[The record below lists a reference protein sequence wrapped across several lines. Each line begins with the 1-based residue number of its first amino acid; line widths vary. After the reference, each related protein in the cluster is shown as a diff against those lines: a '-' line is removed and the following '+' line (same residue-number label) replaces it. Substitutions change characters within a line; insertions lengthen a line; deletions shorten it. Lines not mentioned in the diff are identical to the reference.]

1 MNQPPNNEPIPDVVD
16 VTPVDAPLYCY
27 VHPQRETLLRCN
39 RCNRPICIECAQKTP
54 TGYRCRECVH
64 SQQKVYDT
72 AKWVDYPAAILIAT
86 ILSFAGSYI
95 ALYLGFFIIFLAPIA
110 GFIIAEAVRWVTK
123 RRRSMQLF
131 RWVAVATALGSL
143 PFLVFSL
150 IGIFA
155 RLGLGTG
162 FNISSLLGIAWQF
175 LYTALITSSV
185 YGRLGGIH
193 IR

>member
-1 MNQPPNNEPIPDVVD
+1 MNQPPDNEHNSPVVD
-16 VTPVDAPLYCY
+16 VTPIEAPLYCY

-39 RCNRPICIECAQKTP
+39 RCDRPICVECAQKTP
-54 TGYRCRECVH
+54 TGYRCKECVH

-72 AKWVDYPAAILIAT
+72 ATWVDYPVAILISVF
-86 ILSFAGSYI
+86 LSFAGSFI
-95 ALYLGFFIIFLAPIA
+95 ARYMGFFTIFLSPIV

-131 RWVAVATALGSL
+131 RWVAIATALGSL
-143 PFLVFSL
+143 PILV
-150 IGIFA
+150 IGLLGVLT
-155 RLGLGTG
+155 RLGLGAG
-162 FNISSLLGIAWQF
+162 FGLSSLLGIAWQV
-175 LYTALITSSV
+175 LYSVLVTTSV